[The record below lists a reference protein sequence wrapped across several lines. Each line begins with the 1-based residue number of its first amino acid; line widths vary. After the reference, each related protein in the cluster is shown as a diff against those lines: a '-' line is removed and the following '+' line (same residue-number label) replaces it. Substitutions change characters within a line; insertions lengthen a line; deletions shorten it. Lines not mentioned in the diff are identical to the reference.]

1 MYSKKIKAICCG
13 ILMIGAMFTFIGCS
27 DSALDSSQV
36 SESSQLS
43 QPEESMVSSELTN
56 TSSDSAANSDTVI
69 ENTRGR
75 SKTGI
80 WENIMGCLFVWYP
93 SQWKKF
99 RTNK

>member
-69 ENTRGR
+69 V
-75 SKTGI
+75 
-80 WENIMGCLFVWYP
+80 GCLFVWYP